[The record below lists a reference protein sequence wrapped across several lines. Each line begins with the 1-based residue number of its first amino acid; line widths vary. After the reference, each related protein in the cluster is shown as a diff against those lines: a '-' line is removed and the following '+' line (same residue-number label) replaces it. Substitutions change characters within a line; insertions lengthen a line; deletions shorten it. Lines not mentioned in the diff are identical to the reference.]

1 MSLPSTRSYFIR
13 ALHEWCCDHGFT
25 PYITVVADEWARVPR
40 EFVRDGHIVLNI
52 DYEAT
57 NRLNIGNEEISFQA
71 RFGGV
76 PRDILIPVGNVVA
89 IYARENGHGM
99 AFEYEKSSPAQND
112 AQETDQK
119 MSLCGCDWLWHSSLP
134 FWPRRVRRSALRFSL
149 SGMSPN
155 RVLMLLRQRIS

>member
-1 MSLPSTRSYFIR
+1 MSLPSTRSYLIR

-57 NRLNIGNEEISFQA
+57 NRLNIGNEDISFQA

-112 AQETDQK
+112 AQETDRK
-119 MSLCGCDWLWHSSLP
+119 TSSDRGSDAVAPKLTSHEGRNGDDSNDDDGAPLP
-134 FWPRRVRRSALRFSL
+134 P
-149 SGMSPN
+149 SGRPK
-155 RVLMLLRQRIS
+155 LQRIK

>member
-1 MSLPSTRSYFIR
+1 MSLPSTRPYLIR

-40 EFVRDGHIVLNI
+40 EFVRDGQIVLNI

-76 PRDILIPVGNVVA
+76 PRDILIPLGNVVA

-99 AFEYEKSSPAQND
+99 AFEYEQSSTAQDGAQKTDRKTPSDREAD
-112 AQETDQK
+112 AVAPKLT
-119 MSLCGCDWLWHSSLP
+119 SHGG
-134 FWPRRVRRSALRFSL
+134 RSGGDGDDDGAPPPP
-149 SGMSPN
+149 SGRPK
-155 RVLMLLRQRIS
+155 LQRIK